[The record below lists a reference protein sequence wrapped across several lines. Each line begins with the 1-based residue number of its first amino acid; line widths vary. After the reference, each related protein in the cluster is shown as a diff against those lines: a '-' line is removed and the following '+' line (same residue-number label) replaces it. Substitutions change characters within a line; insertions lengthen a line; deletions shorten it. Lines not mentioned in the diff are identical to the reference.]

1 MFFFSPG
8 ITSDMLRSTNY
19 SAIIGPQCSQVCS
32 LVGRLASY
40 HNIACFSG
48 VCQDTEMLNKNVF
61 TVSESHFNFTF
72 SLASQNINYNI
83 HVYKFCS
90 VTAVT
95 VFLSYRIIHEHSVDI
110 HIYWISGITGGNIWL
125 KKRRLPEYRILLA
138 CRCFLCLRLFWA
150 SFRNWYKNCISW
162 VNLEVL
168 LQWFATLCD
177 IINMHF

>member
-61 TVSESHFNFTF
+61 TVSESHFNSTF
-72 SLASQNINYNI
+72 SFLIKKYSLYNI

-95 VFLSYRIIHEHSVDI
+95 VFLSSKTITFSRHSYLLNQCYNWRKQMVKKTEGYQNIEFCWHVDASSVSDCFDLRSEI
-110 HIYWISGITGGNIWL
+110 GIKI
-125 KKRRLPEYRILLA
+125 
-138 CRCFLCLRLFWA
+138 
-150 SFRNWYKNCISW
+150 
-162 VNLEVL
+162 V
-168 LQWFATLCD
+168 
-177 IINMHF
+177 